1 MSLCTFS
8 VYTPHSL
15 FFIPHPY
22 SSLLEVVGG
31 GGGGACSRGR
41 MADAAAVAYLQKQV
55 TAEGS
60 SLYGHLTRVLQQ
72 VRAAVVNAV
81 GSRQEAACKFS
92 KACTAGQK
100 GGHRRRAT
108 ARTRAQVLGER
119 PNEAVDLLETSLLV
133 KKTAFEAKES
143 APLVPVSVSAAAAA
157 AASGARAAGSTHA
170 HVELRYCARQA
181 EGHCVDGHAHAHAC
195 VHACTHA

>member
-1 MSLCTFS
+1 
-8 VYTPHSL
+8 
-15 FFIPHPY
+15 
-22 SSLLEVVGG
+22 
-31 GGGGACSRGR
+31 

-55 TAEGS
+55 TADGS

-72 VRAAVVNAV
+72 VRAAVITST
-81 GSRQEAACKFS
+81 GGRQEAACKFS

-108 ARTRAQVLGER
+108 SRTRAQVLGER

-143 APLVPVSVSAAAAA
+143 APLVPVSVSA
-157 AASGARAAGSTHA
+157 RGSNGSSIRSRSSRFNTHA
-170 HVELRYCARQA
+170 C
-181 EGHCVDGHAHAHAC
+181 
-195 VHACTHA
+195 